1 MSQRGMSAAM
11 LTEIAKQ
18 NIILFH
24 LVQFHFSTI
33 EYLTDWQ
40 ADIPWNGNDYLS
52 IGNLLHIAVIT
63 EDVNPRVGVINIS
76 FSGVNQANI
85 STALTEDY
93 TDKQVLIYRG
103 FLDTSH
109 DLILD
114 PILIYDG
121 RIDSFELNENPD
133 NSSSI
138 LNWIVSSH
146 WADFEKRSG
155 RRTNDNDQQN
165 LFTGDKG
172 FEFSSEIVKDLKWG
186 RP

>member
-1 MSQRGMSAAM
+1 MANRGMSAAM

-18 NIILFH
+18 NVKMVH

-33 EYLTDWQ
+33 EYITDWQ
-40 ADIPWNGNDYLS
+40 INIPWDGNDYLS
-52 IGNLLHIAVIT
+52 LGNLLSIPPIP
-63 EDVNPRVGVINIS
+63 EIINPRVGSIPIK

-93 TDKQVLIYRG
+93 TDIQVINYIGLLNTSYSLIV
-103 FLDTSH
+103 
-109 DLILD
+109 D

-121 RIDSFELNENPD
+121 RIDNYELNENPGEGT
-133 NSSSI
+133 ST
-138 LNWIVSSH
+138 LTWHVASH

-165 LFTGDKG
+165 LFSGDKG

-186 RP
+186 KP